1 MACISCSSSNQTST
15 SVDTNETD
23 EPISN
28 SGGTV
33 VVTAVAVSGEE
44 NQYNFSITIESDDT
58 GCDQYADWWEII
70 DFDGN
75 LLFRRILTH
84 SHVNEQP
91 FTRSGGPVPI
101 TTSTEVYVRAH
112 MNNSVV
118 TELRAF
124 KGNAVAEGLNTVDL
138 SADFAKVLGK
148 ATEPLPRWL
157 CFLNEERTYIPVG
170 PV

>member
-33 VVTAVAVSGEE
+33 VVTAIAVSGEE

-91 FTRSGGPVPI
+91 FTRSGGPVSL
-101 TTSTEVYVRAH
+101 TASNTVYVRAH
-112 MNNSVV
+112 MNNSGYGIK
-118 TELRAF
+118 AF
-124 KGNAVAEGLNTVDL
+124 EGSVADGFKAIDL
-138 SADFAKVLGK
+138 SANFAKDLEK
-148 ATEPLPRWL
+148 AQPLPES
-157 CFLNEERTYIPVG
+157 CAF
-170 PV
+170 